1 MRKRLVGSLL
11 PMPTGEARTNGVVFE
26 HAQRLV
32 HTRPL
37 HGAVVPGHGHGD
49 EAHHDGARLRCEQ
62 IVSATLYNRIRIRAS
77 GRAATEPSQAEE
89 LWDRRP
95 EGVRVAA
102 YLSWPWRRAIA
113 GVAGNGDGDG

>member
-37 HGAVVPGHGHGD
+37 HCAVVPSHGHGD

>member
-1 MRKRLVGSLL
+1 MHKRLVGSLL
-11 PMPTGEARTNGVVFE
+11 PMPTGEARTDGVVFE

-37 HGAVVPGHGHGD
+37 HCAVVPSHGHGD

-62 IVSATLYNRIRIRAS
+62 SVSAPLYNRIRICAS
-77 GRAATEPSQAEE
+77 GRAATEPSRAEE
-89 LWDRRP
+89 LRDRRL
-95 EGVRVAA
+95 EGARAAA